1 MNEYEEINEICQ
13 RDIMRDW
20 EKGVS
25 VEGVRLGSV
34 PVGSLPTR
42 SVRVRSVQVGSV
54 RGGKRAGRTAGE
66 CTRPDM
72 VRACV

>member
-13 RDIMRDW
+13 RDIMGDW
-20 EKGVS
+20 DKSVS

-54 RGGKRAGRTAGE
+54 RVGKRPSRTVCE
-66 CTRPDM
+66 
-72 VRACV
+72 